1 VCYLNAAWRI
11 GNSPEKKDSV
21 CRLESMPRMNEVG
34 EVVGSNP
41 AVAIFSLLNGEYLIM
56 SYSISEDWGTLLK
69 IRRKVHKILE
79 NKYKDR
85 YVLLT
90 INISPEINPNIII
103 EYMVKDINS
112 IMSSE
117 KAYYRETLSTKS
129 LNQERFD
136 YILVSDARKRTKITF

>member
-1 VCYLNAAWRI
+1 MFD
-11 GNSPEKKDSV
+11 G
-21 CRLESMPRMNEVG
+21 PRYAKN
-34 EVVGSNP
+34 
-41 AVAIFSLLNGEYLIM
+41 
-56 SYSISEDWGTLLK
+56 
-69 IRRKVHKILE
+69 
-79 NKYKDR
+79 
-85 YVLLT
+85 LLT